1 MDKTQNIL
9 APLYISYKTQQGN
22 MLQNILPPLTNDKR
36 LVLPLKGS
44 YYIFNIYIFRSPNS
58 RKQDLL
64 SNLKYVALYLQ
75 IYSPISILINISVY
89 QYLFRW
95 IGGCILARSFPG
107 RANYR
112 HRPAP
117 TSTTNTHQFSLILLI
132 LRNNSYWFW
141 TSNTVLPRL
150 AQPTLINFH

>member
-1 MDKTQNIL
+1 
-9 APLYISYKTQQGN
+9 

-89 QYLFRW
+89 QYLFR
-95 IGGCILARSFPG
+95 
-107 RANYR
+107 
-112 HRPAP
+112 
-117 TSTTNTHQFSLILLI
+117 
-132 LRNNSYWFW
+132 
-141 TSNTVLPRL
+141 
-150 AQPTLINFH
+150 

>member
-1 MDKTQNIL
+1 MSQSEQEIVSIYPEANVYNFWTRRRIYC
-9 APLYISYKTQQGN
+9 PLYISYKTQQGN

-44 YYIFNIYIFRSPNS
+44 YYIFNFYIFKSPNS

-75 IYSPISILINISVY
+75 IYSPIPILINISVY

-95 IGGCILARSFPG
+95 IGGCVSGTSDQCTLNSTGLLHSLA
-107 RANYR
+107 
-112 HRPAP
+112 
-117 TSTTNTHQFSLILLI
+117 
-132 LRNNSYWFW
+132 
-141 TSNTVLPRL
+141 
-150 AQPTLINFH
+150 